1 MSFIEQSF
9 KDVKFF
15 VRIPRQYIL
24 FVQCSDTEVFFIS
37 HSDGDIWCL
46 PVIAMSFRHCWPLH
60 RPEDVRNSTIS
71 NYIYSIA
78 CYQDHTIRIYCT
90 KNCSTKKKHIK
101 TYAVVYSYLP
111 GTYSARGE
119 YRANLMR
126 SL

>member
-1 MSFIEQSF
+1 MSFIEKYF

-24 FVQCSDTEVFFIS
+24 FVQWSDTEVFFIY

-78 CYQDHTIRIYCT
+78 CYQDYTIRIYCT
-90 KNCSTKKKHIK
+90 KNCSTKKKLYKDLCSSLFIF
-101 TYAVVYSYLP
+101 TRYIF
-111 GTYSARGE
+111 GTGRVSC
-119 YRANLMR
+119 
-126 SL
+126 